1 MRQAKR
7 VIVFHSNFQSLMVS
21 AY

>member
-1 MRQAKR
+1 MRKAKR